1 MKLTNRRK
9 LSKMLLL
16 RTSQNSARD
25 LGYPG
30 VLKLFPG
37 DWGAK
42 KWPGT
47 KGIGLLGV
55 PVATQMSRYPV
66 FE

>member
-1 MKLTNRRK
+1 
-9 LSKMLLL
+9 MLLS
-16 RTSQNSARD
+16 RTLQNSARD

-37 DWGAK
+37 DRGAK

-55 PVATQMSRYPV
+55 PVATPV

>member
-9 LSKMLLL
+9 LSKMLLS
-16 RTSQNSARD
+16 RTLQNSARD

-37 DWGAK
+37 DRGAK

-47 KGIGLLGV
+47 KEIGLV
-55 PVATQMSRYPV
+55 EVEVAMLRN
-66 FE
+66 